1 MLKTKINKTCPC
13 GRYEIKLA
21 VQSEEES
28 IPSELFCP
36 VCTSP
41 LDEENDEDFIDE

>member
-13 GRYEIKLA
+13 GRYELKLA
-21 VQSEEES
+21 IASDSEN

-41 LDEENDEDFIDE
+41 IEDETEEELFDE